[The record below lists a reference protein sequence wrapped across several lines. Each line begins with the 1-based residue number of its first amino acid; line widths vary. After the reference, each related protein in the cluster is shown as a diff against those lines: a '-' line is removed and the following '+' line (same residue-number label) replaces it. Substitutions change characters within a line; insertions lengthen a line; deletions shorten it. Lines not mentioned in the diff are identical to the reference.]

1 MSAYRSTVSMSPL
14 SSEPL
19 LEGCG
24 CSHVAD
30 CTSERTAVEN
40 IDESTLLLPQ
50 IVQPG
55 RKAKARWEQLHCAI
69 DETIVA
75 GLDGGADIAMLSMPP
90 EVGIA
95 RFMAER
101 SFLYS
106 AELVNGQSEQRSK
119 GIVDPVRLARVIGSR
134 TVPYSS

>member
-1 MSAYRSTVSMSPL
+1 MTGV
-14 SSEPL
+14 
-19 LEGCG
+19 
-24 CSHVAD
+24 V
-30 CTSERTAVEN
+30 T

-50 IVQPG
+50 IVQPR
-55 RKAKARWEQLHCAI
+55 RKEKREQLHCAI

-75 GLDGGADIAMLSMPP
+75 GLDEGADIALMLSMPP

-106 AELVNGQSEQRSK
+106 AELMNGQSEQRSK
-119 GIVDPVRLARVIGSR
+119 GIVDPVRLTRVIGSK